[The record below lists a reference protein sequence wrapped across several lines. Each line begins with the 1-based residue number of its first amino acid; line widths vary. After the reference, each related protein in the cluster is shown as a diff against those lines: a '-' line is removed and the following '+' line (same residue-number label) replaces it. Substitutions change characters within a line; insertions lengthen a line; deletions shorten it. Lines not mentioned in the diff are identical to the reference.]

1 MKRVEIE
8 LQIKQTPKQVEEIL
22 LKQGFTIFQKRRT
35 IANYY
40 TNKKFSTLGLDLKE
54 KSIRIRTSINLLKNS
69 KPKYFSVEHTDAD
82 FDKIL
87 KTKSNKMQL
96 SNFKTKLL
104 EKNLLKN
111 NFSLI
116 LTDDKTDF
124 VYMHPNFETNKIAF
138 QIQNIQGIGT
148 IVAYDNELYE
158 GFTEN
163 KQREKLIEDIKS
175 FGIEIENI
183 IQVQRYKN
191 ILNNSNKLSIKQII
205 SLLKNKNG

>member
-1 MKRVEIE
+1 
-8 LQIKQTPKQVEEIL
+8 
-22 LKQGFTIFQKRRT
+22 
-35 IANYY
+35 
-40 TNKKFSTLGLDLKE
+40 
-54 KSIRIRTSINLLKNS
+54 
-69 KPKYFSVEHTDAD
+69 
-82 FDKIL
+82 
-87 KTKSNKMQL
+87 
-96 SNFKTKLL
+96 
-104 EKNLLKN
+104 
-111 NFSLI
+111 
-116 LTDDKTDF
+116 
-124 VYMHPNFETNKIAF
+124 MHPNFETNKIAF